1 MRHVPAVSIACLKR
15 CPAAL
20 VFGYFEPH
28 TCTKQPTKELPVPE
42 TPQNSANATHSSS
55 KRETES
61 TSLEALHQL
70 RDEIRL
76 QVHLASM
83 GAKDKW
89 QELEGQL
96 ETLNLSLQHK
106 TDTAAQI
113 VDDARETARGAMED
127 LKERFELFRE
137 SIKERTGH

>member
-1 MRHVPAVSIACLKR
+1 MSD
-15 CPAAL
+15 
-20 VFGYFEPH
+20 
-28 TCTKQPTKELPVPE
+28 
-42 TPQNSANATHSSS
+42 TPQELANATA
-55 KRETES
+55 KPNDRESES

-96 ETLNLSLQHK
+96 DTLSHSFQQK
-106 TDTAAQI
+106 TDTAAHI
-113 VDDARETARGAMED
+113 VDDARETARGALED
-127 LKERFELFRE
+127 LRDRFELFRE

>member
-1 MRHVPAVSIACLKR
+1 MS
-15 CPAAL
+15 
-20 VFGYFEPH
+20 
-28 TCTKQPTKELPVPE
+28 E
-42 TPQNSANATHSSS
+42 TPEIETKAATTSSDDEADNS
-55 KRETES
+55 
-61 TSLEALHQL
+61 SLEALHHL

-96 ETLNLSLQHK
+96 ETLSHSLMAK
-106 TDTAAQI
+106 TDTAAHI
-113 VDDARETARGAMED
+113 VDDARETARGALDD
-127 LKERFELFRE
+127 LRGRFELFRE